1 MRRDNRIIFR
11 VSDAERAAIEKA
23 AAKDERVL
31 SDFLRLTALRAVRGK
46 PKRKKE

>member
-1 MRRDNRIIFR
+1 MRRDRRIIFR
-11 VSDAERAAIEKA
+11 VSDAELAAIEKA

-31 SDFLRLTALRAVRGK
+31 SDFLRLTIMRAVRGK